1 MNRDYSLIHPGRL
14 EGEEQEENG
23 KEEKQDGMFLRLLRT
38 RNVLLSGEVNKALAE
53 RVVRQLLLLEEDSDE
68 PIKVFIDSPG
78 GDADAGYAIFDM
90 LRFVKPEVY
99 TVGMGLVASAGAII
113 LLAAPKDHRIGLP
126 NSHYLIHQPLS
137 GIRGVAT
144 EIEIHA
150 RELEKLRVKIN
161 NLISEETG
169 QDLSKVEKDTDRDFW
184 MSADE
189 ANDYGLISSVITGR
203 DEMP

>member
-1 MNRDYSLIHPGRL
+1 
-14 EGEEQEENG
+14 
-23 KEEKQDGMFLRLLRT
+23 
-38 RNVLLSGEVNKALAE
+38 
-53 RVVRQLLLLEEDSDE
+53 
-68 PIKVFIDSPG
+68 VFIDSPG

-90 LRFVKPEVY
+90 LRFVKPDVY
-99 TVGMGLVASAGAII
+99 TIGMGLVASAGAII
-113 LLAAPKDHRIGLP
+113 LLAAPKERRIGLP

-161 NLISEETG
+161 HLIAEETG
-169 QDLSKVEKDTDRDFW
+169 QKLEKVEKDTDRDFW

-189 ANDYGLISSVITGR
+189 AKDYGLISSVISAR
-203 DEMP
+203 SELP